1 MRIAVGG
8 FQHETNTFAPS
19 KATFEDFER
28 ADAWPPLV
36 RGSGLADAVVG
47 INLPVAGALEYL
59 REQGHEIR
67 PLVWASA
74 PPSAKV
80 TEDAFERIVGML
92 LEDLDNAGPLDG
104 VYLDLHGAMVTEH
117 LEDGEGEVLKRV
129 RALLGPKMP
138 IAVSLDLHANV
149 TPEMVDLADVLEIY
163 RTYPHVDM
171 AATGARAAERLQDML
186 KSGERW
192 NKAFLQ
198 LPFLIP
204 LTGGCTF
211 IDPSKSLYESIPD
224 VINKKNLVGLSFS
237 CGFSPADIHHVGAS
251 VVAYGRDAASV
262 QRAAEEFRDAVL
274 VQEGAFTGDL
284 FPAPE
289 AVKKAREISAKATR
303 PVVLADTQD
312 NPGAGGNGDTT
323 GLLKELVAQKAE
335 QAVVG
340 VLCDPASAAA
350 AHEAGVGAKVA
361 LSLGGKS
368 GWPGVSP
375 LEATFK
381 VLALSDGKT
390 VGTGPF
396 YKGAKIDL
404 GKTALLEISGV
415 KVVVGSRKIQAAD
428 QSMFRTVGIE
438 PASMKILALKS
449 SVHFRAD
456 FQPIA
461 EKVIVAASPG
471 PNPVDYASLTYTR
484 IRPGIR
490 LMPGS
495 HKTS

>member
-28 ADAWPPLV
+28 ADAWPPLT
-36 RGSGLADAVVG
+36 RGQGMAQVVSG
-47 INLPVAGALEYL
+47 INLPVAGALEYI
-59 REQGHEIR
+59 RDQGHEIL

-74 PPSAKV
+74 PPSAHV
-80 TEDAFERIVGML
+80 TEDAFERIVAML
-92 LEDLDNAGPLDG
+92 LEDLKKAGPLDG

-117 LEDGEGEVLKRV
+117 LEDGEGAILKRV
-129 RALLGPKMP
+129 RDLLGPNVP
-138 IAVSLDLHANV
+138 LAVSLDLHANV
-149 TPEMVDLADVLEIY
+149 TPEMVDLADILEIY

-171 AATGARAAERLQDML
+171 AATGARAAERLEAL
-186 KSGERW
+186 LNTEERW
-192 NKAFLQ
+192 HKAFLQ

-211 IDPSKSLYESIPD
+211 IDPSKSLYEKIPHLID
-224 VINKKNLVGLSFS
+224 ENQIVSLSFA
-237 CGFSPADIHHVGAS
+237 CGFSPADIYHVGAS
-251 VVAYGRDAASV
+251 VVAYGKDSARV
-262 QRAAEEFRDAVL
+262 WKVAEEFRDAVIAR
-274 VQEGAFTGDL
+274 EAEFAGDL
-284 FPAPE
+284 FAAPD
-289 AVKKAREISAKATR
+289 AVRKAREISAVASR

-323 GLLKELVAQKAE
+323 GLLKELVAQHAE
-335 QAVVG
+335 KAVVG
-340 VLCDPASAAA
+340 VLCDPASAAG
-350 AHEAGVGAKVA
+350 AHDAGVGADIR

-368 GWPGVSP
+368 GWPGVTP
-375 LEATFK
+375 LEGTFK

-396 YKGAKIDL
+396 YKGANIDL

-415 KVVVGSRKIQAAD
+415 KVIVGSRKIQAAD

-438 PASMKILALKS
+438 PSSMGILALKS

-461 EKVIVAASPG
+461 EKVLVAASPG
-471 PNPVDYASLTYTR
+471 PNPVDYESLAYR
-484 IRPGIR
+484 RVRPGIR

-495 HKTS
+495 SRTS